1 MYPFKRALRA
11 HTYSYVAIYE
21 MALEEFFKDNPQLK
35 DVCMKATE
43 GVENACFERGKREVD
58 GPVKQSNTILL
69 EALATAD
76 VITVFQNLG
85 DGEVEQC
92 NVQGHD
98 ELPT

>member
-1 MYPFKRALRA
+1 
-11 HTYSYVAIYE
+11 

-58 GPVKQSNTILL
+58 GSVKQSNTILL

-76 VITVFQNLG
+76 VITVFQNWEKERSNNAMFKAMMNYLHR
-85 DGEVEQC
+85 VETILFFCCC
-92 NVQGHD
+92 NP
-98 ELPT
+98 EC